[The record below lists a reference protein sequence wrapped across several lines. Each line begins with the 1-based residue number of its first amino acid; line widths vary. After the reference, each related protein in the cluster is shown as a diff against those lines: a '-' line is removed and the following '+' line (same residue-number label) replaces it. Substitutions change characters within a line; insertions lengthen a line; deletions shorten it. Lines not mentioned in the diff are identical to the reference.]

1 MILIWH
7 SMVVTK
13 WVIIES
19 TVEDIAVLTVEMNL
33 RICIIG
39 VV

>member
-1 MILIWH
+1 MILTWH

-19 TVEDIAVLTVEMNL
+19 MVEDIAMLTVEMNL
-33 RICIIG
+33 HICIIG